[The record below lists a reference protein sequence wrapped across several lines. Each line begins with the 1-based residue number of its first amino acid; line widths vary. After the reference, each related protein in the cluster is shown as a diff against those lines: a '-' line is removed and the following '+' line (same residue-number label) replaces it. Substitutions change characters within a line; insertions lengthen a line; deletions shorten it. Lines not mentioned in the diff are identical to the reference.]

1 MPNERHYNELNLES
15 VGINLPYNMQAEQ
28 SVLGAVLLKPE
39 TLTDLVEI
47 IRPEMFYTRQNA
59 QIYSEMLRLFTSDQT
74 IDFVTLLD
82 AVISDGV
89 FPSAD
94 EAKVYLT
101 GLAET
106 VPSISNVKAYA
117 QIVQEKYL
125 VRQLMGVAKDILQD
139 AGDEPDADLLLE
151 NAEQRIY
158 EIRSGRDSSALTPL
172 SSSMVETLTNLQKI
186 SGPDADKYKG
196 IPTGFRLLDTVL
208 TGLGR
213 GDLII
218 LAARPGM
225 GKTSFALNIATR
237 VAMQQKVPVA
247 IFSLEMTKE
256 QLTNRIL
263 SAEAG
268 IDSQAFRTGA
278 LRAEDWEYLALATE
292 KLHDAPIYMDDT
304 SGITITEMK
313 AKIRRVNQDPA
324 RPNVGLIVIDYLQLM
339 TSGQRSENR
348 VQEISSI
355 TRNLKIMAKEM
366 NVPIIALSQL
376 SRAVEKQGNN
386 SSHRPQLSDLRDS
399 GSIEQDADCVL
410 FLYRDSYYASQNP
423 DGAEVDADTAEC
435 IVAKNRHGETSTVPL
450 GWDGAHPLYGCGLQT
465 LMNYERSYRRC
476 AASAPGKSCWTAKHL
491 ALAVSGAGPTA
502 WPLCLMRP
510 LAEEKGHRLTV
521 CTVNHGLRGET
532 ADRDES
538 LRPGGLRRLG
548 LPLRVFHAAELE
560 AGVEAPG
567 GGTGRAA
574 CGMPAL
580 AGGWPTRIDAVAT
593 PILGVTRPRRC
604 CSRLARAPA
613 STARRA
619 SGPAAGLSATPALP
633 DEGRHRGRLP
643 RACGERWVTDE
654 TNDARRLRPQPSAP
668 AHCPPLCG
676 VNSAA
681 ERNLARFCEKAPRR
695 TNTSPGSAGCAAG
708 IGQATDAVACGGG
721 GTHPA
726 QRRPAVWMSEPL
738 RQTDP
743 LILDMASTA
752 LWSRCGTR
760 RKNISVCWPTLWK
773 RAAARCGS
781 PTPSDSAPGRRALAE
796 EADKNTH
803 AGRAEKADCRNL
815 ISLPESGDYPLPGG
829 EAAYPGG
836 SACFEEKT
844 GCS

>member
-1 MPNERHYNELNLES
+1 MPNEQRHYSNELNLES

-59 QIYSEMLRLFTSDQT
+59 QIYSEMLRLFTADQT

-313 AKIRRVNQDPA
+313 AKIRRVNQDPT

-339 TSGQRSENR
+339 HVGGRHMDNR
-348 VQEISSI
+348 VQEVAEISRS
-355 TRNLKIMAKEM
+355 LKIWRRNSMFRSCVCRSCRVRPSSARISARCCPTCESPARSSRM
-366 NVPIIALSQL
+366 PTSLCLSTATITTMTRARTKISQKL
-376 SRAVEKQGNN
+376 SLRKTVTVQPA
-386 SSHRPQLSDLRDS
+386 PLSCS
-399 GSIEQDADCVL
+399 GSVSI
-410 FLYRDSYYASQNP
+410 P
-423 DGAEVDADTAEC
+423 
-435 IVAKNRHGETSTVPL
+435 
-450 GWDGAHPLYGCGLQT
+450 
-465 LMNYERSYRRC
+465 RS
-476 AASAPGKSCWTAKHL
+476 
-491 ALAVSGAGPTA
+491 
-502 WPLCLMRP
+502 
-510 LAEEKGHRLTV
+510 
-521 CTVNHGLRGET
+521 
-532 ADRDES
+532 
-538 LRPGGLRRLG
+538 
-548 LPLRVFHAAELE
+548 
-560 AGVEAPG
+560 
-567 GGTGRAA
+567 
-574 CGMPAL
+574 
-580 AGGWPTRIDAVAT
+580 PTRTAF
-593 PILGVTRPRRC
+593 TRSKP
-604 CSRLARAPA
+604 
-613 STARRA
+613 
-619 SGPAAGLSATPALP
+619 
-633 DEGRHRGRLP
+633 
-643 RACGERWVTDE
+643 
-654 TNDARRLRPQPSAP
+654 
-668 AHCPPLCG
+668 
-676 VNSAA
+676 
-681 ERNLARFCEKAPRR
+681 
-695 TNTSPGSAGCAAG
+695 
-708 IGQATDAVACGGG
+708 
-721 GTHPA
+721 
-726 QRRPAVWMSEPL
+726 
-738 RQTDP
+738 
-743 LILDMASTA
+743 
-752 LWSRCGTR
+752 
-760 RKNISVCWPTLWK
+760 CWI
-773 RAAARCGS
+773 R
-781 PTPSDSAPGRRALAE
+781 
-796 EADKNTH
+796 
-803 AGRAEKADCRNL
+803 
-815 ISLPESGDYPLPGG
+815 
-829 EAAYPGG
+829 
-836 SACFEEKT
+836 
-844 GCS
+844 

>member
-1 MPNERHYNELNLES
+1 MPNERHYSNELNLES

-47 IRPEMFYTRQNA
+47 LRPEMFYTRQNA

-313 AKIRRVNQDPA
+313 AKIRRVNQDPS

-339 TSGQRSENR
+339 TTGQRTENR

-435 IVAKNRHGETSTVPL
+435 IVAKNRHGETSTGAAGL
-450 GWDGAHPLYGCGLQT
+450 GWCPHPLYGCGLQT
-465 LMNYERSYRRC
+465 LMKHDDFSGILQRVRAFCEAEALLDAVSSRKAAALGRGGVRRGRQHGP
-476 AASAPGKSCWTAKHL
+476 AAACML
-491 ALAVSGAGPTA
+491 ALQAEDNGIALTCLPCQPRPAGGDG
-502 WPLCLMRP
+502 RP
-510 LAEEKGHRLTV
+510 G
-521 CTVNHGLRGET
+521 RG
-532 ADRDES
+532 
-538 LRPGGLRRLG
+538 LRPGGLRPSWACRCG
-548 LPLRVFHAAELE
+548 SSMPAELE
-560 AGVEAPG
+560 ARRWAGRM
-567 GGTGRAA
+567 TGEDWARRLRYA
-574 CGMPAL
+574 CFGRLL
-580 AGGWPTRIDAVAT
+580 AGGDRLPSQQ
-593 PILGVTRPRRC
+593 PILQVTRQRRC
-604 CSRLARAPA
+604 CSGWPGEPGLH
-613 STARRA
+613 
-619 SGPAAGLSATPALP
+619 GAG
-633 DEGRHRGRLP
+633 G
-643 RACGERWVTDE
+643 
-654 TNDARRLRPQPSAP
+654 
-668 AHCPPLCG
+668 
-676 VNSAA
+676 
-681 ERNLARFCEKAPRR
+681 
-695 TNTSPGSAGCAAG
+695 
-708 IGQATDAVACGGG
+708 
-721 GTHPA
+721 HPA
-726 QRRPAVWMSEPL
+726 QPAGLP
-738 RQTDP
+738 
-743 LILDMASTA
+743 AA
-752 LWSRCGTR
+752 LC
-760 RKNISVCWPTLWK
+760 
-773 RAAARCGS
+773 
-781 PTPSDSAPGRRALAE
+781 SA
-796 EADKNTH
+796 
-803 AGRAEKADCRNL
+803 
-815 ISLPESGDYPLPGG
+815 
-829 EAAYPGG
+829 
-836 SACFEEKT
+836 
-844 GCS
+844 